1 MEPPS
6 APARRGRVP
15 WQGLL
20 LAVSLLTFWSPLTT
34 AQLAL
39 EFMPSNAAEW
49 EDVLFL
55 AHNLP
60 EDLAGYAWFKGGR
73 VDSKRQIASYKIDTG
88 VNNPGPAYS
97 GRETIYPNGSLL
109 FQKVTLEDTG
119 YYTLQ
124 AIKTNFHNEEVTG
137 QLRVY
142 PELPEPN
149 VTSNTSDPVEH
160 KGPVVFTCEP
170 EIQDATYLW
179 LINSQSVQ
187 NSTRLELSK
196 DNRTLTLLNVTRNDT
211 GPYECDIRN
220 PVSASL
226 SDPFYLNVL
235 YGPEAPTISP
245 SDTHYRSGANLNL
258 SCHAAS
264 NPPAQYSWLINGR
277 PKQSTQEVTIP
288 NITPNDSGSYT
299 CVVHNSVTR
308 LNGTAV
314 RTITV
319 SDESSIPGKG
329 RSGLSDGA
337 IAGIVIGVLAGIA
350 LIAALVYFLCMIKSG
365 GVSDQR
371 DLTDHKPSAS
381 SHSPGHSDISPN
393 KIDEVAYSSLNFSA
407 QESNKPTSASPSSTA
422 TETV

>member
-137 QLRVY
+137 QNL
-142 PELPEPN
+142 
-149 VTSNTSDPVEH
+149 
-160 KGPVVFTCEP
+160 
-170 EIQDATYLW
+170 
-179 LINSQSVQ
+179 
-187 NSTRLELSK
+187 
-196 DNRTLTLLNVTRNDT
+196 
-211 GPYECDIRN
+211 
-220 PVSASL
+220 
-226 SDPFYLNVL
+226 FYLR

-319 SDESSIPGKG
+319 SAPCGRGSFTEGKKQTCS
-329 RSGLSDGA
+329 R
-337 IAGIVIGVLAGIA
+337 
-350 LIAALVYFLCMIKSG
+350 
-365 GVSDQR
+365 
-371 DLTDHKPSAS
+371 AS
-381 SHSPGHSDISPN
+381 CFFCH
-393 KIDEVAYSSLNFSA
+393 
-407 QESNKPTSASPSSTA
+407 
-422 TETV
+422 

>member
-319 SDESSIPGKG
+319 SAPCGRGSFTEGKKQTCS
-329 RSGLSDGA
+329 R
-337 IAGIVIGVLAGIA
+337 
-350 LIAALVYFLCMIKSG
+350 
-365 GVSDQR
+365 
-371 DLTDHKPSAS
+371 AS
-381 SHSPGHSDISPN
+381 CFFCH
-393 KIDEVAYSSLNFSA
+393 
-407 QESNKPTSASPSSTA
+407 
-422 TETV
+422 

>member
-142 PELPEPN
+142 
-149 VTSNTSDPVEH
+149 
-160 KGPVVFTCEP
+160 
-170 EIQDATYLW
+170 
-179 LINSQSVQ
+179 
-187 NSTRLELSK
+187 R
-196 DNRTLTLLNVTRNDT
+196 
-211 GPYECDIRN
+211 
-220 PVSASL
+220 
-226 SDPFYLNVL
+226 
-235 YGPEAPTISP
+235 
-245 SDTHYRSGANLNL
+245 
-258 SCHAAS
+258 
-264 NPPAQYSWLINGR
+264 
-277 PKQSTQEVTIP
+277 
-288 NITPNDSGSYT
+288 
-299 CVVHNSVTR
+299 
-308 LNGTAV
+308 
-314 RTITV
+314 
-319 SDESSIPGKG
+319 

-381 SHSPGHSDISPN
+381 SHSKESWIPKYSLPSEFVEGISISQPHVGVSPHILLTTKDPAETQPRERLTRPRPGRP
-393 KIDEVAYSSLNFSA
+393 K
-407 QESNKPTSASPSSTA
+407 
-422 TETV
+422 

>member
-137 QLRVY
+137 QLRTDSLDSA
-142 PELPEPN
+142 PTPCI
-149 VTSNTSDPVEH
+149 TSH
-160 KGPVVFTCEP
+160 
-170 EIQDATYLW
+170 DATYLW

-226 SDPFYLNVL
+226 N
-235 YGPEAPTISP
+235 
-245 SDTHYRSGANLNL
+245 
-258 SCHAAS
+258 
-264 NPPAQYSWLINGR
+264 
-277 PKQSTQEVTIP
+277 
-288 NITPNDSGSYT
+288 
-299 CVVHNSVTR
+299 
-308 LNGTAV
+308 
-314 RTITV
+314 
-319 SDESSIPGKG
+319 ESSIPGKG

-365 GVSDQR
+365 GYGVSF
-371 DLTDHKPSAS
+371 L
-381 SHSPGHSDISPN
+381 
-393 KIDEVAYSSLNFSA
+393 
-407 QESNKPTSASPSSTA
+407 SPS
-422 TETV
+422 

>member
-124 AIKTNFHNEEVTG
+124 AIKTNFHNEEPFTI
-137 QLRVY
+137 Y
-142 PELPEPN
+142 PLPEPN

-226 SDPFYLNVL
+226 SDPFYLNYTDPHPWTPILAITPSPGNPGRPSFELRLGGDGLLLSREARGQYGLYTDKECPFSSDYITCGSVL
-235 YGPEAPTISP
+235 FAPDGPEAPTISP

-319 SDESSIPGKG
+319 SGKLLPGPPALSS
-329 RSGLSDGA
+329 
-337 IAGIVIGVLAGIA
+337 GVE
-350 LIAALVYFLCMIKSG
+350 
-365 GVSDQR
+365 VSDFQKR
-371 DLTDHKPSAS
+371 A
-381 SHSPGHSDISPN
+381 
-393 KIDEVAYSSLNFSA
+393 
-407 QESNKPTSASPSSTA
+407 
-422 TETV
+422 

>member
-137 QLRVY
+137 QLRTDSLDSA
-142 PELPEPN
+142 PTPCI
-149 VTSNTSDPVEH
+149 TSH
-160 KGPVVFTCEP
+160 
-170 EIQDATYLW
+170 DATYLW

-235 YGPEAPTISP
+235 CESEYTDPHPWTPILAITPSP
-245 SDTHYRSGANLNL
+245 G
-258 SCHAAS
+258 
-264 NPPAQYSWLINGR
+264 NPGR
-277 PKQSTQEVTIP
+277 PSFEL
-288 NITPNDSGSYT
+288 
-299 CVVHNSVTR
+299 R
-308 LNGTAV
+308 LGG
-314 RTITV
+314 
-319 SDESSIPGKG
+319 D
-329 RSGLSDGA
+329 GLLLSREARG
-337 IAGIVIGVLAGIA
+337 
-350 LIAALVYFLCMIKSG
+350 
-365 GVSDQR
+365 Q
-371 DLTDHKPSAS
+371 
-381 SHSPGHSDISPN
+381 
-393 KIDEVAYSSLNFSA
+393 
-407 QESNKPTSASPSSTA
+407 
-422 TETV
+422 